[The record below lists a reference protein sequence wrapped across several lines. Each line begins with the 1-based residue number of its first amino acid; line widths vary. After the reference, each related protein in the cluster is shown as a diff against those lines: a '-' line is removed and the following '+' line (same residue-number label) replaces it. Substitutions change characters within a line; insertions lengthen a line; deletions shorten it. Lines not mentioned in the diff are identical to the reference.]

1 VANVA
6 INVTPE
12 ALAEPRPMARQ
23 WPWLLT
29 PSKVTAWLDCA
40 HYLTLKHRVE
50 AGTFEATNGGVGEF
64 ARLLMDKGLEHER
77 ACLEEYQRSGKTM
90 LIVPDRA
97 EKERFQDWVDRVGD
111 VMAEGY
117 DVIYQLPF
125 VHGGMRGI
133 ADFLVK
139 HTFDDGTF
147 TYEPLDAKLA
157 RKEAKP
163 GHILQLCFYADA
175 IEAAGRAAPHNV
187 HVWLGSGRPESI
199 RLAEVRA
206 YWRRI
211 QGQLAMAMN
220 PAPDAPP
227 TEPVKCMHCVY
238 CEFADA
244 CEAVW
249 READSLQF
257 VAGVRCAETDKL
269 QADDVTTMLGLA
281 TCDREV
287 ASLQP
292 ARRARLV
299 SQAALQVQ
307 ARQMDDGS
315 MPPFHPLPDPT
326 PEEVAAGFAAL
337 PQPSDGDVFLDYEGH
352 PFWRADTGLFFL
364 FGLLTKGAG
373 GEWTYEQRWAH
384 SKQEEA
390 TQAKALVEYFAA
402 RREAFPDMHVY
413 HYNHTERSAL
423 VAMLNEHGIEPG
435 LLDELINSGLFVD
448 LLPIVRN
455 SLQAGVESY
464 GLKAMEQLARY
475 ERGHDID
482 KGAGAVV
489 EYDRW
494 THAKDGDTLDRI
506 ATYNMDDVRA
516 TLALR
521 DWLIGQRDDD
531 LAWRSATFTTEV
543 TEKRRELDD
552 LIESLHGEDRP
563 AATHLMG
570 DLLGY
575 WGREGAV
582 NTAHLLA
589 KLAQD
594 TGDLMDDQAA
604 IAGLNSGTEIALFTP
619 TGKVAKHPGMELR
632 FPPQPTAPGFAP
644 GGQWPP
650 KVCFSGADEVA
661 GWAEVL
667 EFDAQQGRILLKWTT
682 RSRELGVIPGQLVLN
697 EYIGPGVKTGALL
710 DLGTSVDAST
720 APDSAQTAILEA
732 AAPRF
737 NGTGAGPAGGVFTD
751 DVNDVMRWV
760 LDLDRSCVPIQ
771 GPPGTGKTWMGAQ
784 IVMAL
789 VKAGKRV
796 GITAMSHAAID
807 NMLCEVLEVF
817 TANGC
822 VDQLRVARAGAK
834 DSTPDH
840 AAIHRVENKDA
851 AAAEF
856 NVVAGTTWAFASKAL
871 RGSPVDVLIVDEAG
885 QLGIADALAASG
897 AAGSVVLLGD
907 PLQLPQVAQAS
918 HPGRSGVSVLE
929 HMLGEGVATV
939 PPDHGVFLTTTRRM
953 HPDVC
958 EFISQEI
965 YEGRLSAHESC
976 AVQRTDHG
984 TGLRWLQAHH
994 ADRTTESI
1002 EEAELVAEEIRRLL
1016 GSKWTDSDGSERD
1029 LTVADFMVVAP
1040 YNDQVRMMRRV
1051 FDADPTLAGVRVG
1064 TVDKFQGQQ
1073 APVVFFTMTTS
1084 TAEDMPRGP
1093 DFLFSRNRLNVALS
1107 RAKCLAYVVCTDEL
1121 LNSRAKSVEEMKL
1134 ISTLC
1139 AAVDYALI

>member
-1 VANVA
+1 MANVP

-12 ALAEPRPMARQ
+12 ALAELAPMWPR
-23 WPWLLT
+23 WPRLLT
-29 PSKVTAWLDCA
+29 PSKVAAWLDCA

-50 AGTFEATNGGVGEF
+50 AGTFRATNGGVGEF

-77 ACLEEYQRSGKTM
+77 ACLDEYQRAGRRV
-90 LIVPDRA
+90 LIVPDRD
-97 EKERFQDWVDRVGD
+97 EKERFEDWVDRVGD
-111 VMAEGY
+111 VMAQGY

-139 HTFDDGTF
+139 HTFEDGTF

-157 RKEAKP
+157 RKDAKP

-175 IEAAGRAAPHNV
+175 IEAAGRAAPRSV
-187 HVWLGSGRPESI
+187 HVWLGSGRVESI
-199 RLAEVRA
+199 RVAEVRA

-211 QGQLAMAMN
+211 QGQLDVAMN
-220 PAPDAPP
+220 PAHDAPP
-227 TEPVKCMHCVY
+227 SAPVKCTHCVY

-249 READSLQF
+249 READSMQF
-257 VAGVRCAETDKL
+257 VTSIRRAEADKL
-269 QADDVTTMLGLA
+269 QADHVNTMADLS
-281 TCDREV
+281 TCNREV
-287 ASLQP
+287 VDLQP

-307 ARQMDDGS
+307 AREMVAGS
-315 MPPFHPLPDPT
+315 VPPFHSLPDPT
-326 PEEVAAGFAAL
+326 PEETAAGLAAL

-352 PFWRADTGLFFL
+352 PFWRADSGLFFL
-364 FGLLTKGAG
+364 FGLLTKGAD

-384 SKQEEA
+384 DKQEEA
-390 TQAKALVEYFAA
+390 TQAKALIEYFDA

-423 VAMLNEHGIEPG
+423 KAMVAEHGLEPT
-435 LLDELINSGLFVD
+435 LLDELVNTGLFVD
-448 LLPIVRN
+448 LLPVVRN

-475 ERGHDID
+475 ERSHDID

-494 THAKDGDTLDRI
+494 THVRDVDTLDRI

-521 DWLIGQRDDD
+521 DWLVGERSSD
-531 LAWRSATFTTEV
+531 LPWRCTTFTSELSV
-543 TEKRRELDD
+543 KRHELDD
-552 LIESLHGEDRP
+552 LIETLHGSGQP
-563 AATHLMG
+563 SAYLMG

-575 WGREGAV
+575 WGREGTV
-582 NTAHLLA
+582 NTAQLLA
-589 KLAQD
+589 KVTQD
-594 TGDLMDDQAA
+594 AGELMDDPTG
-604 IAGLNSGTEIALFTP
+604 IAGLHSAAPVALTTP
-619 TGKVAKHPGMELR
+619 TGRVAKHGGMELW
-632 FPPQPTAPGFAP
+632 FPPQPTAHGFET

-650 KVCFSGADEVA
+650 AVCYAGADGMA
-661 GWAEVL
+661 GWADVL
-667 EFDAQQGRILLKWTT
+667 EFDAEHGRIVLKWNT
-682 RSRELGVIPGQLVLN
+682 RCQELGVVPGQLALN
-697 EYIGPGVKTGALL
+697 EWISPGAKKTALV
-710 DLGTSVDAST
+710 DLGTAINEST

-737 NGTGAGPAGGVFTD
+737 TGAGPTGGVFTD
-751 DVNDVMRWV
+751 DVGDVMRWV
-760 LDLDRSCVPIQ
+760 IDLDRSCVPIQ
-771 GPPGTGKTWMGAQ
+771 GPPGTGKTWMGAH
-784 IVMAL
+784 IAMAL

-796 GITAMSHAAID
+796 GITAMSHSAID
-807 NMLCEVLEVF
+807 NMLREVLDVF
-817 TANGC
+817 TANGY
-822 VDQLRVARAGAK
+822 VDELRVARAGAK

-840 AAIHRVENKDA
+840 AAIQQVGNEDA
-851 AAAEF
+851 ASAEF

-929 HMLGEGVATV
+929 HMLGEGVVTV
-939 PPDHGVFLTTTRRM
+939 PPQRGVFLTTTRRM
-953 HPDVC
+953 HPHVC

-965 YEGRLSAHESC
+965 YEGRLAAHDSC
-976 AVQRTDHG
+976 AVQCTAHG
-984 TGLRWLQAHH
+984 TGLRWLRAEHN
-994 ADRTTESI
+994 DRSTESI
-1002 EEAELVAEEIRRLL
+1002 EEAELVADEIRRLL
-1016 GSKWTDSDGSERD
+1016 GSRWIDSDRSERD
-1029 LTVADFMVVAP
+1029 LMVEDFMVVAP

-1051 FDADPTLAGVRVG
+1051 FDADPALAGVRVG

-1084 TAEDMPRGP
+1084 TADDMPRGP
-1093 DFLFSRNRLNVALS
+1093 GFLFSRNRLNVALS

-1139 AAVDYALI
+1139 AAVDYAAASRP